1 MDPPSVNSRKAAQLD
16 IEFHFLIMEQGKH
29 FFFFFFTGRH
39 FKTNNRLE
47 KKKKRQTLFP
57 LSSSLKGQCGVEE
70 RSSST
75 LCLCLAQTHTHTH
88 TLYTHTHT
96 HTYTQLAVV
105 GGDWGAVRRVGLSVT
120 RQRPVLQA
128 VRQWREC

>member
-1 MDPPSVNSRKAAQLD
+1 MWSGREKLIYTMSLSR
-16 IEFHFLIMEQGKH
+16 
-29 FFFFFFTGRH
+29 
-39 FKTNNRLE
+39 TN
-47 KKKKRQTLFP
+47 
-57 LSSSLKGQCGVEE
+57 
-70 RSSST
+70 
-75 LCLCLAQTHTHTH
+75 THTHTH
-88 TLYTHTHT
+88 TVHTHTHT